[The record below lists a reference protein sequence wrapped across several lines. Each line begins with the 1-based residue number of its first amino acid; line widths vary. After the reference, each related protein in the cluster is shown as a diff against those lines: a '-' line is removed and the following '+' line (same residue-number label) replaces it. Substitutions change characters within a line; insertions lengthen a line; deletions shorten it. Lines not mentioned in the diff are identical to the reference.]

1 VAGEWSNRG
10 AKRARE
16 ARAELGY
23 ARTGPLPD
31 VLEAIEGRG
40 GAHAVLLDLP
50 PLVAGAFI
58 ARPGLPLLLVN
69 GRQALARQRFTLAH
83 EFGHQRMGHA
93 SVVDE
98 QRAISGLLEG
108 DRHERP
114 AISGLLEGDR
124 HERPAISGLL
134 EGDRHERP
142 AISGRLEGDR
152 YERPAIS
159 GRLEG
164 DRDEVCANAFA
175 AEFLMPRDAVLA
187 WGTEHVR
194 GPVTLEHVVLLA
206 HEYGVSAQAARY
218 ALATA
223 GVLGDRSRARQL
235 DDEIIASVH
244 FELARWLGLQPLDD
258 GLADAA
264 AALPRIPAA
273 LRDTALGDFL
283 AGAIG
288 AEELARRLGAEPERV
303 RAMLRDLGL
312 DRLPPAR
319 A

>member
-1 VAGEWSNRG
+1 MAGEWSNRG
-10 AKRARE
+10 AERARE

-23 ARTGPLPD
+23 ARDGPLPD
-31 VLEAIEGRG
+31 LLEAIEGRG

-83 EFGHQRMGHA
+83 ELGHQRMGHA

-98 QRAISGLLEG
+98 QRAIG
-108 DRHERP
+108 
-114 AISGLLEGDR
+114 
-124 HERPAISGLL
+124 
-134 EGDRHERP
+134 
-142 AISGRLEGDR
+142 GRLD
-152 YERPAIS
+152 A
-159 GRLEG
+159 
-164 DRDEVCANAFA
+164 DRDEVSANAFA
-175 AEFLMPRDAVLA
+175 SEFLMPRDAVLA
-187 WGTEHVR
+187 WGAEHVR

-223 GVLGDRSRARQL
+223 GVLRDRARARQL
-235 DDEIIASVH
+235 DDEIAASVH
-244 FELARWLGLQPLDD
+244 SELARWLGLQPLDD
-258 GLADAA
+258 ALADAA

-288 AEELARRLGAEPERV
+288 VEELALRSGADPGRV

-312 DRLPPAR
+312 DRLLPAR
-319 A
+319 S

>member
-124 HERPAISGLL
+124 
-134 EGDRHERP
+134 
-142 AISGRLEGDR
+142 

-223 GVLGDRSRARQL
+223 GVLRDRSRARQL

-312 DRLPPAR
+312 DRLLPAR

>member
-16 ARAELGY
+16 AREELGY
-23 ARTGPLPD
+23 TRAGPLPD

-83 EFGHQRMGHA
+83 EFGHHRMGHA

-98 QRAISGLLEG
+98 Q
-108 DRHERP
+108 
-114 AISGLLEGDR
+114 
-124 HERPAISGLL
+124 
-134 EGDRHERP
+134 P
-142 AISGRLEGDR
+142 AISGRLEDDR
-152 YERPAIS
+152 N
-159 GRLEG
+159 
-164 DRDEVCANAFA
+164 EVSANAFA

-187 WGTEHVR
+187 WGSEHVR
-194 GPVTLEHVVLLA
+194 GPVTLEHVLLLA

-223 GVLGDRSRARQL
+223 GVLRDHARARQL
-235 DDEIIASVH
+235 DDEIAGNMH
-244 FELARWLGLQPLDD
+244 FELARWLGLEPLDD

-264 AALPRIPAA
+264 AALPRIPSA

-283 AGAIG
+283 AEAIG
-288 AEELARRLGAEPERV
+288 VEELARRLGAEPWSV
-303 RAMLRDLGL
+303 RAMLRELGV
-312 DRLPPAR
+312 DRLLPGGR
-319 A
+319 AG